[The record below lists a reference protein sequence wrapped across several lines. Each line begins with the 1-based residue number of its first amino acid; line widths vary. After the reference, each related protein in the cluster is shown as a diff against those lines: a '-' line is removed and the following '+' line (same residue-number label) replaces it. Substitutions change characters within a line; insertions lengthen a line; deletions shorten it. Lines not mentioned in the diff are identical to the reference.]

1 MLFLF
6 RYLLS
11 SSFTVV
17 GGSSLL
23 FNLSLIFFTA
33 SFHYPF
39 HIHSPNLLRA
49 PLQPLACIF
58 RHPSHWVGTAIGRC
72 RRTRDCS
79 VPTTA
84 FVPSDRRRT
93 YGMRLRGRLLP
104 SYCLRHEV
112 GRGPGPLPATPPLQ
126 GCLRS
131 QADRSASCRSSP
143 IHVDRTARA
152 WVMLARDMWNTIE

>member
-49 PLQPLACIF
+49 PLQPLPCIF
-58 RHPSHWVGTAIGRC
+58 RHPSHWVPLLEDVAARATVLYQPLRLFPPTGIERTECGFEGGYC
-72 RRTRDCS
+72 RH
-79 VPTTA
+79 TA
-84 FVPSDRRRT
+84 FV
-93 YGMRLRGRLLP
+93 MK
-104 SYCLRHEV
+104 
-112 GRGPGPLPATPPLQ
+112 
-126 GCLRS
+126 
-131 QADRSASCRSSP
+131 
-143 IHVDRTARA
+143 
-152 WVMLARDMWNTIE
+152 